1 MPAIDYMPLA
11 LLLILSLVMA
21 AVAVY
26 VVDIRK
32 RRLVSDV
39 EFPESIAEL
48 KYPELVFRQHLSG
61 FYFATRLCSEG
72 MRAYKHKDYDLYLFE
87 MYFGIAYA
95 PYWCSVVYSPY
106 SDDEKA
112 ELFVSNHGFEQR

>member
-1 MPAIDYMPLA
+1 
-11 LLLILSLVMA
+11 
-21 AVAVY
+21 
-26 VVDIRK
+26 
-32 RRLVSDV
+32 
-39 EFPESIAEL
+39 
-48 KYPELVFRQHLSG
+48 
-61 FYFATRLCSEG
+61 FATRLCSEG

-112 ELFVSNHGFEQR
+112 ELFVSNHGFEQREAKKFYSGAVTFCSRKSIRPLRRVLGMEKMTLHREPIWLEKSKHGT